1 MKNGKIEREIIID
14 TEQAQER
21 RVAVLEDHVLEEYY
35 IERDELHRHIGSVY
49 KGRVENIIPAIN
61 AAFVDIGLEKNG
73 FIHIDDVFADNL
85 DAMELDDEEE
95 GEEKEEEEGASKAKP
110 RPKKDRKRP
119 KDLKISDILKEQQ
132 EIIVQVVKEPIST
145 KGCRLTTA
153 VSLPGRFLVL
163 MPFEKQIAVSRR
175 IGNNLERKRLRQ
187 MARSVDL
194 PEGCGLIIRTA
205 AEGCSQKDFE
215 NDVQYLVNTWKE
227 IEAKHKSLPAPAL
240 LHPELD
246 LVLRTIRDSYGE
258 DVSRIVVN
266 TREDHKRVMDFVK
279 SFVPEARHNVL
290 LYEGDQPIFDR
301 WNVQKDIDRA
311 FRRNVWLKSGGYIVI
326 DQTEAM
332 IAIDV
337 NSGRHTSSDN
347 QEETVTRTNLEA
359 ADEIARQLKLRN
371 IGGLVVVDFIDM
383 HQKQN
388 QRDVVLR
395 LQQALKK
402 DKAKSSILPLSEFG
416 LLEMT
421 RQRVTESIRQ
431 SVYDEC
437 PYCHGRGLV
446 KSLLSICLELQRALQ
461 SLLST
466 NREKDIR
473 VDVNPSV
480 ADSLKENIEIL
491 RKIETQYEANL
502 TITSNPKMDLEEYKF
517 YDALSG
523 KALQLR
529 RR

>member
-1 MKNGKIEREIIID
+1 MKNQKIEREIIID
-14 TEQAQER
+14 TEQSQER
-21 RVAVLEDHVLEEYY
+21 RVAVVEDKVLEEYY
-35 IERDELHRHIGSVY
+35 IERDEQHRHMGSVY

-85 DAMELDDEEE
+85 DAMELDDEDEE
-95 GEEKEEEEGASKAKP
+95 GEDKDKEKEKKAPQKG
-110 RPKKDRKRP
+110 RGKSRKDM
-119 KDLKISDILKEQQ
+119 KISDILKEKQ

-145 KGCRLTTA
+145 KGCRLTTDI
-153 VSLPGRFLVL
+153 SLPGRFLVL

-175 IGNNLERKRLRQ
+175 ISNVQERKRLRQ
-187 MARSVDL
+187 MAKEVQL

-205 AEGCSQKDFE
+205 AEGCTKKAFE
-215 NDVQYLVNTWKE
+215 NDVAYLVNTWKE
-227 IEAKHKSLPAPAL
+227 IEEKHRSTSAPAL

-266 TREDHKRVMDFVK
+266 TKEDYDRVMEFVK
-279 SFVPEARHNVL
+279 SFVPEAKSNVR
-290 LYEGDQPIFDR
+290 LYEGDVPIFER
-301 WNVQKDIDRA
+301 FNVQKDIDRA

-347 QEETVTRTNLEA
+347 QEETVTKTNLEA

-383 HQKQN
+383 HSKQN
-388 QRDVVLR
+388 QKEVVMR
-395 LQQALKK
+395 LQSALKK

-461 SLLST
+461 SLLSLE
-466 NREKDIR
+466 REKDVRI
-473 VDVNPSV
+473 DVNPSV
-480 ADSLKENIEIL
+480 AASLRDNLDIL
-491 RKIETQYEANL
+491 KKLEEQYKANL
-502 TITSNPKMDLEEYKF
+502 TITSNPKMDLEDFKF

-523 KALQLR
+523 KALQLKR
-529 RR
+529 R

>member
-1 MKNGKIEREIIID
+1 MKNQKIEREIIID

-21 RVAVLEDHVLEEYY
+21 RVAVVEDKQLEEYY
-35 IERDELHRHIGSVY
+35 IERDEQHRHMGSVY

-61 AAFVDIGLEKNG
+61 AAFIDIGLEKNG
-73 FIHIDDVFADNL
+73 FIHIDDVFASNL
-85 DAMELDDEEE
+85 DAMELDDEDEEE
-95 GEEKEEEEGASKAKP
+95 GEKKNQNQNQNQNKN
-110 RPKKDRKRP
+110 RPKNR
-119 KDLKISDILKEQQ
+119 KDLKISDILKEKQ

-145 KGCRLTTA
+145 KGCRLTTDI
-153 VSLPGRFLVL
+153 SLPGRFLVL

-175 IGNNLERKRLRQ
+175 ISNVQERKRLRQ
-187 MARSVDL
+187 MAREVNL

-205 AEGCSQKDFE
+205 AEGCTQKAFE
-215 NDVQYLVNTWKE
+215 NDVAYLVNTWKE
-227 IEAKHKSLPAPAL
+227 IEEKHRTTSAPAL

-266 TREDHKRVMDFVK
+266 TKEDYDRIMTFVK
-279 SFVPEARHNVL
+279 SFVPEAKNNVR
-290 LYEGDQPIFDR
+290 LYEGDVPIFER

-347 QEETVTRTNLEA
+347 QEETVTKTNLEA

-383 HQKQN
+383 HSKQN
-388 QRDVVLR
+388 QKEVVMR
-395 LQQALKK
+395 LQSALKR

-461 SLLST
+461 SLLSLEK
-466 NREKDIR
+466 EKDVRI
-473 VDVNPSV
+473 DVNPSV
-480 ADSLKENIEIL
+480 AVSLRENLDIL
-491 RKIETQYEANL
+491 KKIEEQYNANL
-502 TITSNPKMDLEEYKF
+502 TITSNPKMDLEDYKF

-523 KALQLR
+523 KALQLKR
-529 RR
+529 R